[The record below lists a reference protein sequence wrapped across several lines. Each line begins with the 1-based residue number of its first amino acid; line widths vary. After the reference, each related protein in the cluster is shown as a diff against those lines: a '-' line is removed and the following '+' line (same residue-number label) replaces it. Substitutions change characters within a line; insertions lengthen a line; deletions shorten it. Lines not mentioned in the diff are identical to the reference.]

1 MPCSAAAYAQWR
13 SHFSAQASTNFFL
26 VKPTPT
32 QDQDDERPPQ
42 YLGVGLSCNYR
53 RGTRSLVVAPV
64 NRVVFIY
71 FDGVAMLPF
80 QDGGR
85 DFRVGATVAVRR
97 SLAMKNETAPKKAT
111 VETCL
116 TGYVFV

>member
-1 MPCSAAAYAQWR
+1 
-13 SHFSAQASTNFFL
+13 
-26 VKPTPT
+26 
-32 QDQDDERPPQ
+32 
-42 YLGVGLSCNYR
+42 
-53 RGTRSLVVAPV
+53 
-64 NRVVFIY
+64 
-71 FDGVAMLPF
+71 MLPF

-116 TGYVFV
+116 TGYVFVWPWKAKMLEIRFETLSTLLEFAD